1 MNPLGKCHN
10 RQAVIAERQR
20 TRTQVGEGRLSAN
33 PREAVSA
40 LLEGIRELVLERQ
53 QLRDRGA
60 SGDELEKNRQAIVEA
75 PWRLARAA
83 IEAHALPEQ
92 AKAA

>member
-1 MNPLGKCHN
+1 
-10 RQAVIAERQR
+10 
-20 TRTQVGEGRLSAN
+20 
-33 PREAVSA
+33 
-40 LLEGIRELVLERQ
+40 LEGIRELVLERQ